1 MNKIELLFLAFF
13 IFLFAP
19 SSAQSP
25 TPTTPESC
33 PLDTVNGEEVYR
45 YQVEKSIGLYRIGV
59 TFNVPQSEIV
69 RLNPQLKER
78 GLHFGETLLI
88 PTGRKV
94 ETLKETP
101 APQEESTAGKEERPE
116 PKDLLKPLA
125 TIATAVDTLPN
136 ADTTVMDTTASSTPD
151 TVRVITVD
159 TVIHGETFFQA
170 AAAAL
175 QVVDSLTRT
184 DSLTVDSLRVDSAA
198 QDTVV
203 PDPRR
208 IIELALMLPFE
219 SQQTKRS
226 ANAERIMEFYQGA
239 LLALHDLQND
249 STLYRLR
256 VYDTERSD
264 RRVAALTDT
273 ACTELNNVRGILGL
287 AYPVQIERVGEWCLA
302 HEVPMILPFSDD
314 LDLTGK
320 PQVMQFNTTDAQ
332 EAQAVVKWIR
342 ENEDTI
348 HCIVVDAREAEIAG
362 SVRELRK
369 ALRADSIPYRAVSI
383 MDVLN
388 DSLYSIMQ
396 EDRQNLIILHS
407 DKYNR
412 VRTMIPHIEQCAIR
426 GYDVTLLSQ
435 YLWLKEDIHLP
446 QIFTSVFTADTSLEA
461 YEKLWNTYFHNEHQS
476 SIPRYDLL
484 GYDLMSQL
492 VAIIKGETLTHGL
505 QSDILWHR
513 DSEEDGWQN
522 TNVKVVKK

>member
-1 MNKIELLFLAFF
+1 M
-13 IFLFAP
+13 
-19 SSAQSP
+19 AQTP
-25 TPTTPESC
+25 TPTTPENC

-59 TFNVPQSEIV
+59 TFNTPQSEIV

-94 ETLKETP
+94 EAPKATP
-101 APQEESTAGKEERPE
+101 ATKEENPEETEQRPD
-116 PKDLLKPLA
+116 PKDLMKPLA
-125 TIATAVDTLPN
+125 SIATAVDTLPK
-136 ADTTVMDTTASSTPD
+136 ADTTAVPAMDTIK
-151 TVRVITVD
+151 VITLD
-159 TVIHGETFFQA
+159 TVIHGETLIQA

-175 QVVDSLTRT
+175 LAVDSLTRT
-184 DSLTVDSLRVDSAA
+184 DSLTVDSVA

-208 IIELALMLPFE
+208 VIELALMLPFE

-264 RRVAALTDT
+264 RRVAALTDS

-287 AYPVQIERVGEWCLA
+287 AYPVQIERVGEWCLE

-320 PQVMQFNTTDAQ
+320 PQVLQFNSTDAQ

-342 ENEDTI
+342 ENEDTVK
-348 HCIVVDAREAEIAG
+348 CIVVNAREAEIAG
-362 SVRELRK
+362 SIRELRK
-369 ALRADSIPYRAVSI
+369 ALRADSIPFRAVSI

-388 DSLYSIMQ
+388 DSLYSLLD
-396 EDRQNLIILHS
+396 EEKQNLIILHS

-412 VRTMIPHIEQCAIR
+412 VRTMIPHIEQCAVR

-435 YLWLKEDIHLP
+435 YSWLKEDIRLP

-461 YEKLWNTYFHNEHQS
+461 YEQLWSTYFRTEHQS

-484 GYDLMSQL
+484 GYDLMTQL

-505 QSDILWHR
+505 QSDIIWYR
-513 DSEEDGWQN
+513 NSEEDGWQN
-522 TNVKVVKK
+522 INVRVVKK

>member
-1 MNKIELLFLAFF
+1 M
-13 IFLFAP
+13 
-19 SSAQSP
+19 AQTP
-25 TPTTPESC
+25 TPTTPENC

-59 TFNVPQSEIV
+59 TFNTPQSEIV

-94 ETLKETP
+94 EAPKATP
-101 APQEESTAGKEERPE
+101 AAKEENPEETEQRPD
-116 PKDLLKPLA
+116 PKDLMKPLA
-125 TIATAVDTLPN
+125 SIATAVDTLPK
-136 ADTTVMDTTASSTPD
+136 ADTTAVPAMDTIK
-151 TVRVITVD
+151 VITLD
-159 TVIHGETFFQA
+159 TVIHGETLIQA

-175 QVVDSLTRT
+175 LVVDSLTRT
-184 DSLTVDSLRVDSAA
+184 DSLTVDSVA

-208 IIELALMLPFE
+208 VIELALMLPFE

-264 RRVAALTDT
+264 RRVAALTDS

-287 AYPVQIERVGEWCLA
+287 AYPVQIERVGEWCLE

-320 PQVMQFNTTDAQ
+320 PQVLQFNSTDAQ
-332 EAQAVVKWIR
+332 EARAVVKWIR
-342 ENEDTI
+342 ENEDTVK
-348 HCIVVDAREAEIAG
+348 CIVVNAREAEIAG
-362 SVRELRK
+362 SIRELRK
-369 ALRADSIPYRAVSI
+369 ALRADSIPFRAVSI

-388 DSLYSIMQ
+388 DSLYSLLD
-396 EDRQNLIILHS
+396 EEKQNLIILHS

-412 VRTMIPHIEQCAIR
+412 VRTMIPHIEQCAVR

-435 YLWLKEDIHLP
+435 YSWLKEDIRLP

-461 YEKLWNTYFHNEHQS
+461 YEQLWSTYFRTEHQS

-484 GYDLMSQL
+484 GYDLMTQL
-492 VAIIKGETLTHGL
+492 VAIVNGESLTHGL
-505 QSDILWHR
+505 QSDIIWYR
-513 DSEEDGWQN
+513 NSEEDGWQN
-522 TNVKVVKK
+522 INVRVVKK

>member
-1 MNKIELLFLAFF
+1 MNRILGLIVLTVGIWLA
-13 IFLFAP
+13 AP
-19 SSAQSP
+19 CAAQ
-25 TPTTPESC
+25 TATTTPENC

-59 TFNVPQSEIV
+59 NFNVPQSEIV

-94 ETLKETP
+94 EPKKENPVVKEEIPVVKEETP
-101 APQEESTAGKEERPE
+101 AVKEETPASKEESP
-116 PKDLLKPLA
+116 A
-125 TIATAVDTLPN
+125 TDTIR
-136 ADTTVMDTTASSTPD
+136 TV
-151 TVRVITVD
+151 TVD
-159 TVIHGETFFQA
+159 TVIHAKDILEAAITAFQ
-170 AAAAL
+170 L
-175 QVVDSLTRT
+175 VDSLTQT
-184 DSLTVDSLRVDSAA
+184 DSLTVEVVTVDSVAH
-198 QDTVV
+198 DTIV

-208 IIELALMLPFE
+208 VIELALMLPFE

-287 AYPVQIERVGEWCLA
+287 AYPVQIERVGEWCLE
-302 HEVPMILPFSDD
+302 HKVPMILPFSDD

-320 PQVMQFNTTDAQ
+320 PQVMQFNSTDAQ
-332 EAQAVVKWIR
+332 EAQAVVRWLR
-342 ENEDTI
+342 QNEDTI

-388 DSLYSIMQ
+388 DSLYSLLR
-396 EDRQNLIILHS
+396 DDKQNLIILHS

-435 YLWLKEDIHLP
+435 YSWLKEDIRLP
-446 QIFTSVFTADTSLEA
+446 QIFTSVFTANTSLEA
-461 YEKLWNTYFHNEHQS
+461 YEKLWNTYFHTEHQS

-484 GYDLMSQL
+484 GYDLMTQL
-492 VAIIKGETLTHGL
+492 VAVVNGETHRRGL
-505 QSDILWHR
+505 QSNIFWYRESD
-513 DSEEDGWQN
+513 EDGWQN
-522 TNVKVVKK
+522 INVRVVKK